1 MKFLNIDPKIV
12 FRWDYLK
19 FLSVAN
25 NIRVQKIVEV
35 GTWDGKNAKKL
46 RKLFPDA
53 HLYLIDPYH
62 PTLAY
67 FQKGD
72 PASFKPEEYEKTY
85 QKVCKHF
92 AKDSKTTILKTTS
105 INGVDQVPNNIDLV
119 FIDGDHSYEH
129 VKQDILTW
137 KRKVRVGG
145 LLTGHDYS
153 LAFPD
158 VMKAVNECLPN
169 KFVVGKDSVWAVI
182 TSDV

>member
-1 MKFLNIDPKIV
+1 MKFLNIDPKVV

-19 FLSVAN
+19 FLSVEN
-25 NIRVQKIVEV
+25 NVRVQNIVEV

-53 HLYLIDPYH
+53 HLYLIDPYQ
-62 PTLAY
+62 PTPTYL
-67 FQKGD
+67 QKGNPTSLD
-72 PASFKPEEYEKTY
+72 PEDYENNYK
-85 QKVCKHF
+85 KVCKHF
-92 AKDSKTTILKTTS
+92 KNDPKTTILKATS
-105 INGVDQVPNNIDLV
+105 SEGAVLVPSDLDLV

-129 VKQDILTW
+129 VKQDIITW
-137 KRKVRVGG
+137 KPKVRTGG

-153 LAFPD
+153 LFFPD

>member
-1 MKFLNIDPKIV
+1 M
-12 FRWDYLK
+12 
-19 FLSVAN
+19 
-25 NIRVQKIVEV
+25 QKIVEV

-46 RKLFPDA
+46 RMLFPDA

-72 PASFKPEEYEKTY
+72 PPLFKPEEYEKNY

-92 AKDSKTTILKTTS
+92 ENDSKTTILKATS
-105 INGVDQVPNNIDLV
+105 LEGVNLVPSNIDLV

-129 VKQDILTW
+129 VKQDIITW
-137 KRKVRVGG
+137 KPKVRSGG

-153 LAFPD
+153 LFFPD

-182 TSDV
+182 IPFPA